1 MKNATLPPLRVDSAT
16 RAAAESVL
24 HEGETLSGFVL
35 EAVRLNIERREAQ
48 REFLTRGMQAREEAR
63 ATGDYVSAEDML
75 ARLDAS
81 LARARSKR
89 VTGARYF
96 ELSLIGA

>member
-1 MKNATLPPLRVDSAT
+1 MKNATLPPLRVNSEL

-24 HEGETLSGFVL
+24 REGETLSGFVL

-48 REFLTRGMQAREEAR
+48 REFVARGLLAREQARAS
-63 ATGDYVSAEDML
+63 GQYVSADELL

-81 LARARSKR
+81 LAAGYSQRAANTR
-89 VTGARYF
+89 
-96 ELSLIGA
+96 